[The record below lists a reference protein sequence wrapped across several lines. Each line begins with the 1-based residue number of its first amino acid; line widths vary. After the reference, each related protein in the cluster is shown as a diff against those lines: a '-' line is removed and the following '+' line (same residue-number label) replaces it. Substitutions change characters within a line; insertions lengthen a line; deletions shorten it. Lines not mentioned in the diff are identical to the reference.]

1 MPVKGKLL
9 DRTTY
14 KDISKV
20 YLKDGRTVDAIYA
33 PVNGHYELVYDT
45 ANTSTIKGTLPL
57 TFTDDHANGTILDA
71 FTLYNK
77 SENVVGDKTRN
88 LAPSLDEWSPDVTIN
103 DTAGGTGEETYGPT
117 SRVMSSPFIEVKPST
132 RYTLRVDRV
141 DRNRGVWTNCIWF
154 NEDKI
159 VISASQSTTQN
170 DAFFQITSPA
180 NAKYIRIVNSYT
192 KYVGFF
198 DLTAGPEP
206 YSMIPSGYACPIIV
220 NGTTKTIYLPSPIT
234 NKFKYVPSKMIS
246 RIEPRWS
253 ELNYSGGGIP
263 TNFSVYENNS
273 YDFCYIANGKV
284 YSSSD
289 ANHNVD
295 RCISGIRGTRGNY
308 LPIGTYTL
316 SVTVKNPPVIGDWFV
331 AYYIGNGSTYPWRGC
346 TVNRTKTVNGIAKS
360 STTITVD
367 STEASKVGY
376 SIIRFGANNCDVYFA
391 NTIVTVSIVEGSKP
405 SYPRHELIDSE
416 YNVTKISGLPIF
428 PTNNGTNTF
437 DVGTTNKPTKASV
450 SW

>member
-9 DRTTY
+9 GRTTY
-14 KDISKV
+14 KNISKV

-57 TFTDDHANGTILDA
+57 TFTDDHANGAILDA

-103 DTAGGTGEETYGPT
+103 DTAGRTGEETYDPT
-117 SRVMSSPFIEVKPST
+117 RLVMSSPFIEVKPST
-132 RYTLRVDRV
+132 RYALHSQRVDH
-141 DRNRGVWTNCIWF
+141 NSGTWINFIWF

-159 VISASQSTTQN
+159 VISASQSTSQS
-170 DAFFQITSPA
+170 DIVIQITSPA
-180 NAKYIRIVNSYT
+180 NAKYVRFVISYA

-206 YSMIPSGYACPIIV
+206 YSNIPYGYACPIIV

-246 RIEPRWS
+246 SITPR
-253 ELNYSGGGIP
+253 YSDLIYSSGSGIP
-263 TNFSVYENNS
+263 TNFSVYDYD
-273 YDFCYIANGKV
+273 YDFYYIANGKV

-295 RCISGIRGTRGNY
+295 KCISGIRGVRGDQ
-308 LPIGTYTL
+308 LPIGTYTM

-331 AYYIGNGSTYPWRGC
+331 AFYIGNGSTYPWRGC
-346 TVNRTKTVNGIAKS
+346 VVNRTKTVNGIAKS
-360 STTITVD
+360 STAITVD
-367 STEASKVGY
+367 STEASKVSY
-376 SIIRFGANNCDVYFA
+376 AVIRFGANNCDVYFA

-428 PTNNGTNTF
+428 PTNNGANTF